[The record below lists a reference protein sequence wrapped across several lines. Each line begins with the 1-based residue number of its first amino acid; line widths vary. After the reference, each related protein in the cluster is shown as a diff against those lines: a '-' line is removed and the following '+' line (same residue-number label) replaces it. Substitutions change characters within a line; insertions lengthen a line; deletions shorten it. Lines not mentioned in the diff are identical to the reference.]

1 METAKQSIS
10 EIMLQAQR
18 NDPEHMSRTRRAMKP
33 YLDQFS
39 AQLGHIYNIMPRKIR
54 VTENGV
60 EDIIEPE
67 WQALIDK
74 VKQQQDATLRDLFPE
89 FYP

>member
-1 METAKQSIS
+1 M
-10 EIMLQAQR
+10 
-18 NDPEHMSRTRRAMKP
+18 
-33 YLDQFS
+33 
-39 AQLGHIYNIMPRKIR
+39 IR